1 VTEFFRNPD
10 VFEALRT
17 GVVPRVVEEALS
29 KGYPRIRVWGAGAAN
44 GAEAYTL
51 AILFSEEFER
61 IGRQVPL
68 SIQATDIDRSA
79 LAEAEAGFYDQSL
92 FKAVPARITEKYFTR
107 RGGGYAVCDAARLL
121 VRFRYHDMVGAKP
134 LPANDLVVC
143 RNVLIYFSKELQ
155 QKAIENF
162 WKGLRRGGV
171 LVLGQ
176 TESLRDQKGR
186 FEVLDPRLRI
196 YRKN

>member
-1 VTEFFRNPD
+1 M
-10 VFEALRT
+10 L
-17 GVVPRVVEEALS
+17 
-29 KGYPRIRVWGAGAAN
+29 KG
-44 GAEAYTL
+44 
-51 AILFSEEFER
+51 
-61 IGRQVPL
+61 
-68 SIQATDIDRSA
+68 
-79 LAEAEAGFYDQSL
+79 
-92 FKAVPARITEKYFTR
+92 VPARIVGKYFTKSNR
-107 RGGGYAVCDAARLL
+107 GYAVGDSIRLL